1 MIKKIIL
8 LFALVAFSSCASV
21 RDKVENPL
29 KKCPP
34 AGERTILD
42 ILCSE

>member
-8 LFALVAFSSCASV
+8 LCVLIAFSSCAAV
-21 RDKVENPL
+21 KDKVKNPL

-34 AGERTILD
+34 ASERTVLD